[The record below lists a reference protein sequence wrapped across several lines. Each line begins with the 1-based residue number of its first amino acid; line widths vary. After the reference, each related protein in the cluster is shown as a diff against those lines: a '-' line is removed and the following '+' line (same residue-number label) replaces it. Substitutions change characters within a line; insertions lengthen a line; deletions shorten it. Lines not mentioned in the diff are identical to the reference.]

1 MLLVTLTSWILFLK
15 YGLAFESSPSF
26 TSYTNDELEECLGQ
40 TSTSSFLPVAT
51 IEVKSEYL
59 NLSVA
64 VQVASITV
72 VASSTVQIALNSS
85 KSDYYQPIT
94 KPLSLTQIS
103 SPTVQIASNRSKSDD
118 CQPTTKP
125 LSTNQTSNRTDVS
138 SAKVIISPMMAS
150 NPSSSSSSLAVSSL
164 IFDHNPSL
172 PLLPTSV
179 TNTSALTSSGSYLGS
194 SDTLFLLLISAIQMG
209 IV

>member
-1 MLLVTLTSWILFLK
+1 LVILTSWILFLK
-15 YGLAFESSPSF
+15 YGLAFKSSPSF
-26 TSYTNDELEECLGQ
+26 TLYTNNELEECLGQ
-40 TSTSSFLPVAT
+40 TGTSSFLPVAT

-64 VQVASITV
+64 VQVVSITI

-85 KSDYYQPIT
+85 K
-94 KPLSLTQIS
+94 L
-103 SPTVQIASNRSKSDD
+103 DD

-125 LSTNQTSNRTDVS
+125 LFSNQTSNRTDVS
-138 SAKVIISPMMAS
+138 SKKVVISPMMAS
-150 NPSSSSSSLAVSSL
+150 SPSSSSSSLAVSSL
-164 IFDHNPSL
+164 IFDHNQSL

-179 TNTSALTSSGSYLGS
+179 TNTSALTSSGSYLQVRS
-194 SDTLFLLLISAIQMG
+194 FDTSFLLLISAIQIG